1 MKRVILVRHNDQPLD
16 DRVYTFLINNGLE
29 PVVRRPFAGEKIG
42 ELGEDIVGGVIY
54 GGPYNVY
61 ETEKHPF
68 LKDEYRWI
76 DACLK
81 RDMPLLGICQ
91 GAQQI
96 AWHLGAPVG
105 PLPGGQHEFGYY
117 EVRPTAAGAA
127 EFLPQAMH
135 LAQSHFHMF
144 GIPKGA
150 ERLASS
156 ELFENQAF
164 RYGERV
170 YGLQFHAEV
179 TIEGFRRWQAT
190 STYFG
195 QPGAQSR
202 DEQNS
207 KMHYDGPQASW
218 FFTFL
223 GKLFGGT
230 QNVEATPL
238 KSTAA
243 APV

>member
-16 DRVYTFLINNGLE
+16 DRVYTFLVKNGFE
-29 PVVRRPFAGEKIG
+29 PVIRRPFAGEKIG

-68 LKDEYRWI
+68 LKEEYRWI

-81 RDMPLLGICQ
+81 RDVPLLGICQ

-164 RYGERV
+164 RYGARV

-179 TIEGFRRWQAT
+179 TVEGFRRWQAT
-190 STYFG
+190 SSYYG
-195 QPGAQSR
+195 QPGAQTR
-202 DEQNS
+202 EEQNA
-207 KMHYDGPQASW
+207 KMHQHDGPQAAW
-218 FFTFL
+218 FSSFL
-223 GKLFGGT
+223 AKLFGAAP
-230 QNVEATPL
+230 NEPADRIELEAT
-238 KSTAA
+238 
-243 APV
+243 